1 MNSIALQCQPKSF
14 ILSNGM
20 PIKNPI
26 ESDSVQH
33 GGDGHRTKGTNVELE
48 PRVTLASLLY
58 RGFVCALCLTF

>member
-1 MNSIALQCQPKSF
+1 MNSIALQCQSKSF

-26 ESDSVQH
+26 ESDAVQH

-48 PRVTLASLLY
+48 PRVTLGITNYIAVLY
-58 RGFVCALCLTF
+58 VR